1 MHIDIPGAINDY
13 FTVSGSEEKTYKSN
27 RSRIRALV
35 EIRDQKIQQVIADG
49 GNIHTASLDL
59 QDQVSDFFSE
69 APVEAQV
76 VLFETLAEEM
86 LASASAIN
94 DETTK
99 LNAQVAS
106 SEATGHAIGQWIGAG
121 ILLVFL
127 LFMFGLLK

>member
-76 VLFETLAEEM
+76 VLTCPH
-86 LASASAIN
+86 
-94 DETTK
+94 D
-99 LNAQVAS
+99 
-106 SEATGHAIGQWIGAG
+106 
-121 ILLVFL
+121 
-127 LFMFGLLK
+127 